1 MATWKQFHEYVL
13 PNVQGCPVGIVD
25 SCIRSACIEFCEKT
39 LLWQQSSEP
48 TDVVAGE
55 ARYGFSTPVGAKV
68 VLVVQAYVT
77 GTEQEVG
84 MGTLSQT
91 TVDELNKYRP
101 DWTTHVSERPFAF
114 FMDTDSS
121 IRLIGIPAVT
131 LPKHLTLL
139 VALKPARSSTECPDF
154 ILEDWAEAIAHGA
167 LVRLH
172 AMVGKPWSEKTLISY
187 HQQKFR
193 AAISAARSKSS
204 KSRQRMSLIM
214 LPRQIGNA

>member
-39 LLWQQSSEP
+39 LLWQQNSLP
-48 TDVVAGE
+48 TDVLAGE

-68 VLVVQAYVT
+68 VLVVQAYV
-77 GTEQEVG
+77 VG
-84 MGTLSQT
+84 SDSTLGTLAQT
-91 TVDELNKYRP
+91 TVDELNRYRP
-101 DWTTHVSERPFAF
+101 DWTTLVTEKPFAF

-121 IRLIGIPAVT
+121 IRLVGVPAET
-131 LPKHLTLL
+131 LPAYLSLA
-139 VALKPARSSTECPDF
+139 VALKPARSATECPDF
-154 ILEDWAEAIAHGA
+154 LLEDWAEAIAHGA